1 MSMRFTQTE
10 YGTEKQI
17 LMFPNPYVAA
27 PQKFSQGSSLAVDV
41 NGRKIIKAG
50 TIYPANDSTALG
62 IVFSDLDVTEGDQ
75 NGAIIVFGFVKTNA
89 LPVAPTAAAKTA
101 LNMIKF
107 FPLSSTVTYTVSK
120 ELVNVNTDNDASSAK
135 AGEAY
140 NATLTAA
147 EGYTMTGATVK
158 VEMNGTDVT
167 STAYTS
173 GTGKISITSVTGN
186 IVITA
191 TAVEA

>member
-1 MSMRFTQTE
+1 MSMRFSQTE
-10 YGTEKQI
+10 YGSEKQI

-27 PQKFSQGSSLAVDV
+27 PQKFSQDSSLAVNV

-50 TIYPANDSTALG
+50 TIYPSNDASALG
-62 IVFSDLDVTEGDQ
+62 IVFNDLDVTEGDQ
-75 NGAIIVFGFVKTNA
+75 NGAILVFGFVKTNA
-89 LPVAPTAAAKTA
+89 LPVAPTAAAKSA

-107 FPLSSTVTYTVSK
+107 FPLGGTVTYNVTKNLS
-120 ELVNVNTDNDASSAK
+120 NVNISNEAIDAE
-135 AGEAY
+135 AGKTYE
-140 NATLTAA
+140 ATLTAT
-147 EGYTMTGATVK
+147 EGFTMTDATVK

-167 STAYTS
+167 STAYTA

>member
-10 YGTEKQI
+10 YGSEKQI

-50 TIYPANDSTALG
+50 TIYPANDATALG

-75 NGAIIVFGFVKTNA
+75 NGAIIVFGFVKTNT

-107 FPLSSTVTYTVSK
+107 FPLSSTVTYTVTK
-120 ELVNVNTDNDASSAK
+120 NLTNVNIDNDAASAES
-135 AGEAY
+135 ATTY
-140 NATLTAA
+140 SATLTAA

-158 VEMNGTDVT
+158 VEMNGADVT
-167 STAYTS
+167 STAYTA
-173 GTGKISITSVTGN
+173 GTGKINIASVTGN

>member
-1 MSMRFTQTE
+1 MRFTQTE
-10 YGTEKQI
+10 YGSEKQI

-50 TIYPANDSTALG
+50 TIYPANDATALG

-107 FPLSSTVTYTVSK
+107 FPLSSTVTYTVTK
-120 ELVNVNTDNDASSAK
+120 NLTNVNIDNDAASAES
-135 AGEAY
+135 ATTY
-140 NATLTAA
+140 SATLTAA

-158 VEMNGTDVT
+158 VEMNGADVT
-167 STAYTS
+167 STAYTA
-173 GTGKISITSVTGN
+173 GTGKINIARVTGN